1 MRRQAGPQESAEI
14 AMRDVGGGKDA
25 IPMARASHLP
35 ANLSP
40 AQVIAL
46 QDALLANAD
55 QLLRAALLMLESD
68 NVPLARS
75 LAILGMEESGKAIA
89 LHERRVQMAYAS
101 EGESFVNKRLHE
113 LWATH
118 GRKLEVVHDFLV
130 REEYWFGSEAADPEE
145 NARALGA
152 IDEWKR
158 NHNTLKQRGFY
169 VDVTPKGEPVSP
181 REDADS
187 DAVRSVIGYVHQ
199 IGWQLRLGEH
209 IEGKRRLEH
218 EREVPPSAGEEIES
232 MHQLMGRVDPAIAH
246 SVVESMREGTPGKKL
261 NNAEYAFVLPS
272 NPFDNV
278 GRPGYE
284 AQDRELWALIEDA
297 RDAQKQ
303 EPRSDR

>member
-1 MRRQAGPQESAEI
+1 MRRQPGPYADAKV
-14 AMRDVGGGKDA
+14 AMQDVGGERDA
-25 IPMARASHLP
+25 IPMARVSHLP
-35 ANLSP
+35 ADLSP

-75 LAILGMEESGKAIA
+75 LGILGMEESGKAIA

-101 EGESFVNKRLHE
+101 EGEPFVDKRLHE
-113 LWATH
+113 LWGVH

-130 REEYWFGSEAADPEE
+130 REEYWFGNEAADPEE

-158 NHNTLKQRGFY
+158 NHNLLKQRGFY
-169 VDVTPKGEPVSP
+169 VDVTPEGEPVSP
-181 REDADS
+181 SEVADS
-187 DAVRSVIGYVHQ
+187 DAVRSGIGYVHQ

-218 EREVPPSAGEEIES
+218 EREVSPATDDEIES
-232 MHQLMGRVDPAIAH
+232 MRQLMGRVDSAIAH
-246 SVVESMREGTPGKKL
+246 SVIESMREGTPGKKL
-261 NNAEYAFVLPS
+261 NNAAYAFVLS
-272 NPFDNV
+272 SDAFENV

-284 AQDRELWALIEDA
+284 AQDRELWSLIEDT
-297 RDAQKQ
+297 RDGQN
-303 EPRSDR
+303 EVPRSDR